1 MVGFQWHRW
10 KDIVFTVVTDKGK
23 LVLAVGSRHIGD
35 WFKEQVELANRAQI
49 KLGIAEPLE

>member
-49 KLGIAEPLE
+49 KQGIKPN